1 MSRTTVKARK
11 NPIGKYFPDVIAVI
25 VGQGK
30 FVHIYDPELRL
41 HICRSGKNAGKPPRA
56 GEPDNRSTRRPVYYR
71 SKAKHITCWRCLKL
85 AFMNMKEGREPWES
99 R

>member
-1 MSRTTVKARK
+1 MSRIKSKART
-11 NPIGKYFPDVIAVI
+11 NPIGKYFPGVIPVI

-30 FVHIYDPELRL
+30 FVHIYDPDLRL

-56 GEPDNRSTRRPVYYR
+56 GEPDTRASRRPVYYQ
-71 SKAKHITCWRCLKL
+71 SKSKHITCWRCLKL
-85 AFMNMKEGREPWES
+85 AYMNLHEGREPWES